1 MSNDVFVTVTPS
13 ADHARV
19 VLNGEIIADSNR
31 TVLVR
36 QSDHDF
42 DSRYFPPEDV
52 RLDRFERSETVT
64 FCRHRGEATY
74 RSARFGALVI
84 PDVAW
89 VYEEPVPA
97 IAGIADYVAFF
108 DFKVDITINATGGAG
123 EAGPAVN

>member
-1 MSNDVFVTVTPS
+1 MGRLKDMSDEVFVTVTPS
-13 ADHARV
+13 PDHAQV
-19 VLNGEIIADSNR
+19 ILNGELVAESDR
-31 TVLVR
+31 TLLVR

-42 DSRYFPPEDV
+42 DCRYFPPDDV

-74 RSARFGALVI
+74 RSARFGALVV

-97 IAGIADYVAFF
+97 IAEIAGYVAFF
-108 DFKVDITINATGGAG
+108 DFKVTLAV
-123 EAGPAVN
+123 EGPAQMA

>member
-1 MSNDVFVTVTPS
+1 MSDDVYVTVTPS
-13 ADHARV
+13 PDHARV
-19 VLNGEIIADSNR
+19 VLHGEVVAQSDR

-42 DSRYFPPEDV
+42 DSRYFPPDDV
-52 RLDRFERSETVT
+52 RLDLFEVSPTVT

-89 VYEEPVPA
+89 VYEDPVPA
-97 IAGIADYVAFF
+97 ISEIAGWVAFF
-108 DFKVDITINATGGAG
+108 DFKADIEVQTPHA
-123 EAGPAVN
+123 

>member
-1 MSNDVFVTVTPS
+1 MSDDVHVTVTPS
-13 ADHARV
+13 PDHACV
-19 VLNGEIIADSNR
+19 VLNGQVVAESSR

-42 DSRYFPPEDV
+42 DSRYFPPHDV
-52 RLDRFERSETVT
+52 RLDLFERSETVT

-97 IAGIADYVAFF
+97 IGEIAGYVAFF
-108 DFKVDITINATGGAG
+108 DFKAEISVET
-123 EAGPAVN
+123 PPR